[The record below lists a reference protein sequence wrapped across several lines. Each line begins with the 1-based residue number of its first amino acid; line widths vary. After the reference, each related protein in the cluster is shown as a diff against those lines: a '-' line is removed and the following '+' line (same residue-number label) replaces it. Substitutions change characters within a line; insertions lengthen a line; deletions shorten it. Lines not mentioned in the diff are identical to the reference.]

1 MSKVFKGII
10 GLVVAGCAAKVGY
23 DIYCEQQRKQQDEE
37 FLNDL
42 NDDIDLEDDDFFEDE
57 NVKATPVKK
66 VAKAADEKT
75 VAKKTT
81 AKKTTAK
88 KTTAKKSETKKTT
101 TKKAD
106 TKKDAAYSVITC
118 QDVIDC
124 TANVLD
130 VTAEDILSKSRK
142 ADITEARRVAL
153 YLCAEELKADKETI
167 LGDFG
172 GLGQSSLTSA
182 KKAVKDKM
190 KADEEFA
197 ANVKDVISEMVQLE
211 KSMNV

>member
-23 DIYCEQQRKQQDEE
+23 DIYCEQQRKQLDEE

-81 AKKTTAK
+81 VK

-190 KADEEFA
+190 KADKDFA